1 MVGFFDIVSTL
12 LRAVHC
18 GRIFKAKSQRA
29 AKMQQSKTF
38 ERKVTSQSSGM
49 VTLSVQTQIHIQSF
63 FQGQPWWWI
72 NKRSNLQETACH
84 NGMYGNDPN
93 PQPDG
98 LRRIIEVL

>member
-1 MVGFFDIVSTL
+1 MQGDKSVKWDGDLVGADTDTHTVFFYWSD
-12 LRAVHC
+12 A
-18 GRIFKAKSQRA
+18 
-29 AKMQQSKTF
+29 
-38 ERKVTSQSSGM
+38 SSA
-49 VTLSVQTQIHIQSF
+49 
-63 FQGQPWWWI
+63 QPWWWI